1 MFSLTL
7 CSCCSLY
14 WGPVRIIRP
23 ETDLQPAGP
32 IDAQVYTVVTRS
44 GDGRKPIVKGGS
56 GGGKERSNCYFVLVN
71 SQFEKGRDLGRLS
84 DIFCQFHFWKCSSR
98 PWNINLRNYGRNG
111 RILMVWHGHF
121 RTFSELNELLC
132 LIWILTR
139 TKLEITSSWN
149 PLVTECD
156 ATQDNFGR
164 KISQVDEINY
174 DRTKYVWTCGKLQR
188 NSTTKYPFS
197 ASWAFSGSCMIIQ
210 FSQKCVTSSTE
221 RAEWTGI
228 GTEV

>member
-1 MFSLTL
+1 MQLLLSLLGAGADNPAGDRFTAGRAHW
-7 CSCCSLY
+7 CTSLY
-14 WGPVRIIRP
+14 SCHQKRWRP
-23 ETDLQPAGP
+23 EAN
-32 IDAQVYTVVTRS
+32 
-44 GDGRKPIVKGGS
+44 RKRRKWR
-56 GGGKERSNCYFVLVN
+56 GKERSNCYFVLVN

-121 RTFSELNELLC
+121 RTFSELIELLC
-132 LIWILTR
+132 QILILTR
-139 TKLEITSSWN
+139 AKLEITSSWK

-197 ASWAFSGSCMIIQ
+197 ASWAFFGSCMIIQ